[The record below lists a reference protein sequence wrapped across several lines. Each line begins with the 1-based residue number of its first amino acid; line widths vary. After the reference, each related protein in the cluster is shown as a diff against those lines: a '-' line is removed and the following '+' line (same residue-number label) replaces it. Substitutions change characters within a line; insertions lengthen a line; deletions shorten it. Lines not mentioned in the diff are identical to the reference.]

1 MHRQT
6 NQQQQSTMKIAL
18 PCASILAAILAP
30 LAADA
35 ATLVNF
41 TFPAVGSLAPT
52 IQAPNITASNIGLSS
67 GTVGENITTGTYF
80 VNEPYIQG
88 TGWTATSQAGAKYF
102 TFTLTASE
110 GYRFDLTRIFLNAYA
125 TGTGPSAVGLSLGG
139 SAIYTT
145 NAPDS
150 SLFAIDQS
158 ISGQNGLGSV
168 EIRIQGWRND
178 SRLTTGS
185 GDLRIDDL
193 LVEGNVIAVPEPSTL
208 LLGLLAAVG
217 FIRRRR

>member
-1 MHRQT
+1 
-6 NQQQQSTMKIAL
+6 MKIAL
-18 PCASILAAILAP
+18 PCASILATLLTP
-30 LAADA
+30 LTADG

-52 IQAPNITASNIGLSS
+52 SQAANITASNIGLSS
-67 GTVGENITTGTYF
+67 GTIGENITTGTYF

-102 TFTLTASE
+102 TFTLTASA
-110 GYRFDLTRIFLNAYA
+110 GYQFDLTRIFFNAYA
-125 TGTGPSAVGLSLGG
+125 IGSGPSAVGISLGTNPVA
-139 SAIYTT
+139 AI

-150 SLFAIDQS
+150 TLFAVDQS
-158 ISGQNGLGSV
+158 ISGQNGLSTV

-178 SRLTTGS
+178 SRVTNGT

-193 LVEGNVIAVPEPSTL
+193 LVEGNVFAVPEPSTL
-208 LLGLLAAVG
+208 LLGLLGAVG
-217 FIRRRR
+217 FARRRR